1 MAVKFTSRLRGEQGI
16 CIANLILSL
25 TLLII
30 SGTKNFLEGEA
41 AAGWLL
47 YGCGVLLI
55 AAFLLI
61 GKLKGGITPKA
72 LLSALCQPPLIL
84 YLMGGRELLSLT
96 YFFLS
101 ADLVLTGAYFC
112 FWISLPQFLFSDLMV
127 LLHILWDMSGNNTPF
142 TVPFILL
149 QFVGLV
155 TLLIVWR
162 GSFYRKQSHL
172 LSEEF
177 DGLLDMFGD
186 LYNHLQQGFDRT
198 LVRLEQ
204 ISEQDGLL
212 LECSSCLGAA
222 SEPVFSGVQRSVQI
236 LEKLQNRVQEFQNA
250 ADLEKRMAILFNP
263 QLRETYR
270 QLQSAQAALEE
281 YKRMIAQILGV
292 IHNYQGDVRAIQ
304 QDTRSLGRLAQQTYS
319 LLRVQKDAIHPA
331 R

>member
-1 MAVKFTSRLRGEQGI
+1 MAEKFTSRLRGEQGI
-16 CIANLILSL
+16 CMANLIISL

-30 SGTKNFLEGEA
+30 SGTKSFLEGEPTT
-41 AAGWLL
+41 GWLL
-47 YGCGVLLI
+47 FGCGLLL
-55 AAFLLI
+55 AAAYFLI

-84 YLMGGRELLSLT
+84 YLMGSGEFLYLT
-96 YFFLS
+96 YFLLS

-112 FWISLPQFLFSDLMV
+112 LWISLPQFLFSDLMV
-127 LLHILWDMSGNNTPF
+127 LLHILWDMSGNSSLF
-142 TVPFILL
+142 AVPFILFQL
-149 QFVGLV
+149 IGLA
-155 TLLIVWR
+155 TIFSVWR
-162 GSFYRKQSHL
+162 GNFYRKQFHI

-236 LEKLQNRVQEFQNA
+236 LEKLLLIWKNVWLFFLIHSFGKHADSFNRH
-250 ADLEKRMAILFNP
+250 
-263 QLRETYR
+263 R
-270 QLQSAQAALEE
+270 QHWSKIKGWLPRFWGLSTIIRGMSAQ
-281 YKRMIAQILGV
+281 YSR
-292 IHNYQGDVRAIQ
+292 IHV
-304 QDTRSLGRLAQQTYS
+304 
-319 LLRVQKDAIHPA
+319 P
-331 R
+331 

>member
-1 MAVKFTSRLRGEQGI
+1 MAEKFTSRLRGEQGI
-16 CIANLILSL
+16 CMANLIISL

-30 SGTKNFLEGEA
+30 SGTKSFLEGEPTT
-41 AAGWLL
+41 GWLL
-47 YGCGVLLI
+47 FGCGLLL
-55 AAFLLI
+55 AAAYFLI

-84 YLMGGRELLSLT
+84 YLMGSGEFLYLT
-96 YFFLS
+96 YFLLS

-112 FWISLPQFLFSDLMV
+112 LWISLPQFLFSDLMV
-127 LLHILWDMSGNNTPF
+127 LLHILWDMSGNSSLF
-142 TVPFILL
+142 AVPFILFQL
-149 QFVGLV
+149 IGLA
-155 TLLIVWR
+155 TIFSVWR
-162 GSFYRKQSHL
+162 GNFYRKQFHI

-236 LEKLQNRVQEFQNA
+236 LEKLQNKTQEFQNTV
-250 ADLEKRMAILFNP
+250 DLEKRMAVLFNP
-263 QLRETYR
+263 QLRETCR
-270 QLQSAQAALEE
+270 QLQSAQAALEQN
-281 YKRMIAQILGV
+281 KRMVAQVLGV

-304 QDTRSLGRLAQQTYS
+304 QDTRSLGRMAQQTYS